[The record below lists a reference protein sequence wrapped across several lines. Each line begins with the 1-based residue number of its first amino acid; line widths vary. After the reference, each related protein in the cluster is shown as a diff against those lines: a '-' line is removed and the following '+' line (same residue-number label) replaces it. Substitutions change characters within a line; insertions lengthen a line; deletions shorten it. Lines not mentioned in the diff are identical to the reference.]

1 MKKRNINI
9 DLIKCIAVFSVI
21 SVHFFLNNGF
31 YEVPILGYKAYIGTI
46 FRTLF
51 MICVPLFIMTT
62 GYLMK
67 NKTLSKKYYLGL
79 SRVLIIYLIDAFIY
93 LGYNAIYNGE
103 SFSIRHTI
111 KSILN
116 FDIGYSWYIEMYL
129 GLFLFIPFINLIYNN
144 LKNKKQKQIL
154 ILTMLTLTS
163 FQGIFNIKYILIP
176 DWWISIYPLT
186 YYFIGC
192 YLKEY
197 KVNINKYL
205 NVLLFVIVLIVSS
218 LINIHFSNGNK
229 FVWGIYND
237 WGSIFNVLTS
247 VLVFI
252 FVINLNLGKVSNK
265 ISRVIVKIS
274 ELSLGM
280 YLNSSVIDDFLYFHY
295 FKDIDFFSF
304 KGYFKI
310 VPLVLILSISLSII
324 INIIYKIIDKYI
336 VKRLTKLFIK

>member
-9 DLIKCIAVFSVI
+9 DLIKCVAVFSVI
-21 SVHFFLNNGF
+21 SVHFFANVGL
-31 YEVPILGYKAYIGTI
+31 YKNVINSTNMYIGI
-46 FRTLF
+46 FFRTLF
-51 MICVPLFIMTT
+51 MICVPLFIITT

-67 NKTLSKKYYLGL
+67 NKTLSKKYYLGVL
-79 SRVLIIYLIDAFIY
+79 RVLIIYLLDAFIY
-93 LGYNAIYNGE
+93 LGYNTIYNGE
-103 SFSIRHTI
+103 SFSIRHII
-111 KSILN
+111 KNILN
-116 FDIGYSWYIEMYL
+116 FDIGYSWYIKMYL
-129 GLFLFIPFINLIYNN
+129 GLFLLIPFINLIYNN
-144 LKNKKQKQIL
+144 LKNKKQKQVL
-154 ILTMLTLTS
+154 ILTMLVLTS
-163 FQGIFNIKYILIP
+163 FQGIFNIKYNLIP

-197 KVNINKYL
+197 KINLNKYL
-205 NVLLFVIVLIVSS
+205 NILLFFIVLIISS
-218 LINIHFSNGNK
+218 IINLYFSKGNY

-247 VLVFI
+247 
-252 FVINLNLGKVSNK
+252 
-265 ISRVIVKIS
+265 
-274 ELSLGM
+274 
-280 YLNSSVIDDFLYFHY
+280 SVVDDFLYFNY

-336 VKRLTKLFIK
+336 VKRLTKYFIK

>member
-9 DLIKCIAVFSVI
+9 DLIKCVAVFSVI
-21 SVHFFLNNGF
+21 SVHFFANVGL
-31 YEVPILGYKAYIGTI
+31 YKNVINSTNMYIGI
-46 FRTLF
+46 FFRTLF
-51 MICVPLFIMTT
+51 MICVPLFIITT

-67 NKTLSKKYYLGL
+67 NKTLSKKYYLGVL
-79 SRVLIIYLIDAFIY
+79 RVLIIYLLDAFIY
-93 LGYNAIYNGE
+93 LGYNTIYNGE
-103 SFSIRHTI
+103 SFSIRHII

-116 FDIGYSWYIEMYL
+116 FDIGYSWYL
-129 GLFLFIPFINLIYNN
+129 
-144 LKNKKQKQIL
+144 
-154 ILTMLTLTS
+154 
-163 FQGIFNIKYILIP
+163 
-176 DWWISIYPLT
+176 
-186 YYFIGC
+186 
-192 YLKEY
+192 
-197 KVNINKYL
+197 NKYL
-205 NVLLFVIVLIVSS
+205 NILLFFIVLIISS
-218 LINIHFSNGNK
+218 IINLYFSKGNY

-252 FVINLNLGKVSNK
+252 FVINLNLNKINSKVSRI
-265 ISRVIVKIS
+265 ISKIS

-280 YLNSSVIDDFLYFHY
+280 YLTSSVVDDFLYFNY

-336 VKRLTKLFIK
+336 VKRLTKYFIK

>member
-9 DLIKCIAVFSVI
+9 DLIKCVAVFSVI
-21 SVHFFLNNGF
+21 SVHFFANVGL
-31 YEVPILGYKAYIGTI
+31 YKNVINSTNMYIGI
-46 FRTLF
+46 FFRTLF
-51 MICVPLFIMTT
+51 MICVPLFIITT

-67 NKTLSKKYYLGL
+67 NKTLSKKYYLGVL
-79 SRVLIIYLIDAFIY
+79 RVLIIYLLDAFIY
-93 LGYNAIYNGE
+93 LGYNTIYNGE
-103 SFSIRHTI
+103 SFSIRHII

-116 FDIGYSWYIEMYL
+116 FDIGYSWYIKMYL
-129 GLFLFIPFINLIYNN
+129 GLFLLIPFINLIYNN
-144 LKNKKQKQIL
+144 LKNKKQKQVL
-154 ILTMLTLTS
+154 ILTMLVLTS
-163 FQGIFNIKYILIP
+163 FQGIFNIKYNLIP

-197 KVNINKYL
+197 KIN
-205 NVLLFVIVLIVSS
+205 S
-218 LINIHFSNGNK
+218 
-229 FVWGIYND
+229 
-237 WGSIFNVLTS
+237 
-247 VLVFI
+247 
-252 FVINLNLGKVSNK
+252 KVSRI
-265 ISRVIVKIS
+265 ISKIS

-280 YLNSSVIDDFLYFHY
+280 YLTSSVVDDFLYFNY

-336 VKRLTKLFIK
+336 VKRLTKYFIK

>member
-21 SVHFFLNNGF
+21 SVHYFANVGL
-31 YEVPILGYKAYIGTI
+31 YKTIIEENKMYIGII

-51 MICVPLFIMTT
+51 MICVPLFIITT

-67 NKTLSKKYYLGL
+67 NKMLSKKYYLGAF
-79 SRVLIIYLIDAFIY
+79 RVIIIYILNTLLY
-93 LGYNAIYNGE
+93 LAYNSIYNNE
-103 SFSIRHTI
+103 VLSIRHTI
-111 KSILN
+111 KSVLAI
-116 FDIGYSWYIEMYL
+116 DTGYSWYIKMYL
-129 GLFLFIPFINLIYNN
+129 GLFLLIPFINLIYNN

-280 YLNSSVIDDFLYFHY
+280 YLTSSMIDDFLYFHY
-295 FKDIDFFSF
+295 FKDINFFSI
-304 KGYFKI
+304 KGYFEI
-310 VPLVLILSISLSII
+310 VPLVLILSISLSMI
-324 INIIYKIIDKYI
+324 INVIYKLIDKLI
-336 VKRLTKLFIK
+336 VKRVTKAFIK

>member
-31 YEVPILGYKAYIGTI
+31 YDILMLDSKTYIGTI

-51 MICVPLFIMTT
+51 MIYVPLFIITT

-67 NKTLSKKYYLGL
+67 NKTLSKKYYLGVL
-79 SRVLIIYLIDAFIY
+79 RVLIIYLIDAILY
-93 LGYNAIYNGE
+93 LFYNAIYNNT
-103 SFSIRHTI
+103 SFTIRHVI
-111 KSILN
+111 KSILA
-116 FDIGYSWYIEMYL
+116 FDIGYSWYIKMYL
-129 GLFLFIPFINLIYNN
+129 GLFLLIPFINLIYNN

-154 ILTMLTLTS
+154 ILTMLILTS

-205 NVLLFVIVLIVSS
+205 NVLLFIIVLIISS

-247 VLVFI
+247 VLIFI
-252 FVINLNLGKVSNK
+252 FIINLNLNNVSNK
-265 ISRVIVKIS
+265 ISRVIVKVS
-274 ELSLGM
+274 ELSLGI
-280 YLNSSVIDDFLYFHY
+280 YLTSSMVDDFLYFHY
-295 FKDIDFFSF
+295 FKDINFFSI
-304 KGYFKI
+304 KGYFEI
-310 VPLVLILSISLSII
+310 VPLVLILSISLSMI
-324 INIIYKIIDKYI
+324 INVIYKSIDKLI
-336 VKRLTKLFIK
+336 VKRVTKAFIK